1 MASYPRVTIFSKPD
15 CCLCDEAKT
24 NLLAVREDV
33 PFVLEEVDVSQDSRL
48 LDEYGQEIPVIFIE
62 GRKAFKFRVDPKALK
77 RKLARLSRG

>member
-1 MASYPRVTIFSKPD
+1 MADPLRVTIFSKPD
-15 CCLCDEAKT
+15 CCLCDQAKA

-33 PFVLEEVDVSQDSRL
+33 PFVLEEVDISRDARL

-77 RKLARLSRG
+77 RKIARLSRG